1 MTVESPR
8 LVRTMLLG
16 WVSQPEMESSPY
28 LTDSEGRA
36 FVPVG
41 CQGIRYNV
49 RVGMPAF
56 GWEAD
61 RVQPGASVAHSE
73 AAANR
78 ALSVF
83 ACVGNRVRVRT
94 GAAAGSEG
102 VVTGKHEEFQRFQEV
117 LIDLP
122 AAALGVLAPG
132 DQVAI
137 EALGRGLRPCS
148 SPEVVAHSLGPELWA
163 AWGPHARRDGLEVRV
178 SLELPPEAV
187 GMGAGRVAAATS
199 WELQTP
205 PSMLEKIP
213 GLARVRLGDLVAVRD
228 WDAAYISG
236 YRPGSVVVGVVSH
249 GASRL
254 PGHGLG
260 LTVLLSGREG
270 KLSLVSDPGANIAD
284 LLSLGTEE
292 RGDG

>member
-1 MTVESPR
+1 MTPDAPR
-8 LVRTMLLG
+8 LVRTMLVG
-16 WVSQPEMESSPY
+16 WVSQPEMDSSPY

-41 CQGIRYNV
+41 CQGVRYNV

-61 RVQPGASVAHSE
+61 RVQPGASVAHRE

-78 ALSVF
+78 ALSLF
-83 ACVGNRVRVRT
+83 ACVGNRVNVRT
-94 GAAAGSEG
+94 GAAAGAEG

-117 LIDLP
+117 LVDLP
-122 AAALGVLAPG
+122 AAALEALAPG

-137 EALGRGLRPCS
+137 EAVGRGLRPCP
-148 SPEVVAHSLGPELWA
+148 SPAVVAHSLGPELWG
-163 AWGPHARRDGLEVRV
+163 AWDPRPRGDGMEVRV
-178 SLELPPEAV
+178 ALELPPEAV

-205 PSMLEKIP
+205 PAMLETIP
-213 GLARVRLGDLVAVRD
+213 ELARVRLGDLVAVRD
-228 WDAAYISG
+228 WDAAYVSG
-236 YRPGSVVVGVVSH
+236 YRPGSVVVGVVCH
-249 GASRL
+249 GASRR

-270 KLSLVSDPGANIAD
+270 KLSLLRDPGANIAD
-284 LLSLGTEE
+284 LLSLGLEE
-292 RGDG
+292 RGSG

>member
-1 MTVESPR
+1 MTAAFPR
-8 LVRTMLLG
+8 LVRTMLVG

-28 LTDSEGRA
+28 LTDLEGRA

-41 CQGIRYNV
+41 CQGVRYNV
-49 RVGMPAF
+49 RVGMRAF

-61 RVQPGASVAHSE
+61 RVQPGASLAHPD

-78 ALSVF
+78 ALNLF

-94 GAAAGSEG
+94 GAAAGAEG
-102 VVTGKHEEFQRFQEV
+102 VVTGKHEEFQRFQEILV
-117 LIDLP
+117 DLP
-122 AAALGVLAPG
+122 AAALEVLAPG

-137 EALGRGLRPCS
+137 EAIGRGLRPCP
-148 SPEVVAHSLGPELWA
+148 SPAVVAHSLGPELWA
-163 AWGPHARRDGLEVRV
+163 AWAPEPRGVGLEVRV
-178 SLELPPEAV
+178 RLELPPEAV

-205 PSMLEKIP
+205 PSLLEGIP
-213 GLARVRLGDLVAVRD
+213 ELAQARLGDLVAVRD

-260 LTVLLSGREG
+260 LTVLLSGREE
-270 KLSLVSDPGANIAD
+270 KLSLAVDRGANLAD
-284 LLSLGTEE
+284 LLSLGTQEG
-292 RGDG
+292 RNG

>member
-1 MTVESPR
+1 M
-8 LVRTMLLG
+8 LVG
-16 WVSQPEMESSPY
+16 WVSQPEMASSPY
-28 LTDSEGRA
+28 LTDMDGRA

-41 CQGIRYNV
+41 CQGVRYNV

-61 RVQPGASVAHSE
+61 RVQPGASVAHPD

-78 ALSVF
+78 ALSLF
-83 ACVGNRVRVRT
+83 ACVGNRVKVRT
-94 GAAAGSEG
+94 GAAAGALG

-117 LIDLP
+117 LVDLP
-122 AAALGVLAPG
+122 QAALELLAPG
-132 DQVAI
+132 DEVAI
-137 EALGRGLRPCS
+137 EAVGRGLRPCP
-148 SPEVVAHSLGPELWA
+148 SPAVTAHSLGPELWA
-163 AWGPHARRDGLEVRV
+163 AWAPRPRGDGVEVRV
-178 SLELPPEAV
+178 ALELPAVAV

-205 PSMLEKIP
+205 PSLLATIP
-213 GLARVRLGDLVAVRD
+213 ELAQVRLGDLVAVRD
-228 WDAAYISG
+228 WDAAYVSG
-236 YRPGSVVVGVVSH
+236 YRPGSVVVGVVCH

-270 KLSLVSDPGANIAD
+270 RLSPELDHAANLAD
-284 LLSLGTEE
+284 LLSLGTKE
-292 RGDG
+292 RKNG